1 MSASKWQGTKLRDA
15 EAGVLPPE
23 DGHPK
28 DARQAWRD
36 MMVTDAELD
45 AWEEQV
51 LGQKQSAKDPVLRLI
66 GEVRRLRKALRGVD
80 QSTAI
85 VRDPER
91 CAGDPILEGTRT
103 AVHDVVSY
111 ARAFNGDL
119 ERVRDEALP
128 HLSMKQVRAA
138 MAYYAEHTEE
148 IEEILRQRREEYA
161 RTPEAPVRK

>member
-1 MSASKWQGTKLRDA
+1 VGRD
-15 EAGVLPPE
+15 L
-23 DGHPK
+23 
-28 DARQAWRD
+28 
-36 MMVTDAELD
+36 MVTDAELE
-45 AWEEQV
+45 AWEEQA
-51 LGQKQSAKDPVLRLI
+51 LGRNDSAKDPVPRLI

-91 CAGDPILEGTRT
+91 CAGDPILDGTRT

-119 ERVRDEALP
+119 EQVRDEALS

-161 RTPEAPVRK
+161 RTPEAPVRR